1 MSKLLIQITYVQRV
15 LEGSTGILVVV
26 VLPVLVATDVSTV
39 EVLVSDVDSV
49 EKLKLLGKVEESS
62 KEKL

>member
-39 EVLVSDVDSV
+39 EVLVSDVGSV